1 MKSLLKYLV
10 IILMTVIFMIVLL
23 NQFAPILIKVPNKDT
38 QEIKINFDE
47 MPIRKN
53 FNQQGKTAKNIILMI
68 GDGMGA
74 NQVLTY
80 RIAKGGPNYLTSF
93 DKFPI
98 TGLVKTHSVNTLITD
113 SAAAATAYSTG
124 SKTINR
130 YIGVDKDGKNLKNL
144 TEILYEKGFVSS
156 LIATSEIT
164 HATPAAFAAH
174 NISRYDDDGLAEDFF
189 KSNIYMLLGG
199 GRDFFLPKSEGG
211 QRSDE
216 LNLIE
221 GILSSGHL
229 LADKKDLEEF
239 KHKDKKRIFGL
250 FAEEEL
256 IRSANE
262 PNLTEMLKF
271 SISNSELMVDEGCN
285 GFFVMAEGSQIDW
298 AGHDNDFDT
307 MFKEM
312 EEFDNAVEAALNYA
326 KINEDTLL
334 VVLADHETGGL
345 LLEMDD
351 LRYGPSKNMRLSW
364 NTAIGK
370 GSHTGAMIPV
380 YAYGPG
386 AEMFSGI
393 MDNTDVFFAMNKA
406 VDVNS
411 LSEYTCH

>member
-1 MKSLLKYLV
+1 
-10 IILMTVIFMIVLL
+10 
-23 NQFAPILIKVPNKDT
+23 
-38 QEIKINFDE
+38 
-47 MPIRKN
+47 
-53 FNQQGKTAKNIILMI
+53 
-68 GDGMGA
+68 
-74 NQVLTY
+74 
-80 RIAKGGPNYLTSF
+80 
-93 DKFPI
+93 
-98 TGLVKTHSVNTLITD
+98 
-113 SAAAATAYSTG
+113 
-124 SKTINR
+124 
-130 YIGVDKDGKNLKNL
+130 
-144 TEILYEKGFVSS
+144 
-156 LIATSEIT
+156 
-164 HATPAAFAAH
+164 
-174 NISRYDDDGLAEDFF
+174 
-189 KSNIYMLLGG
+189 MLLGG
-199 GRDFFLPKSEGG
+199 GKDFFLPKSEGG

-221 GILSSGHL
+221 GILSSSHL
-229 LADKKDLEEF
+229 LKDKKDLEEF

-262 PNLTEMLKF
+262 PDLTEMLKF
-271 SISNSELMVDEGCN
+271 SISNSELMVDEGCH

-406 VDVNS
+406 VDINS